1 MIVTREPPILYF
13 GTPVALLGS
22 TNPDGSANL
31 APMSSVFWLGWR
43 AILGLSAASQTAQN
57 IQRTR
62 EVTINLPSAAMA
74 DAVDRLALTTGADP
88 VPVYKAQRG
97 YRFEAAKFARAGLT
111 AGASE
116 TIGPMRVLEAP
127 VQLEARIESFFSL
140 LREERTSAAYQ
151 KLFEGSFVG
160 EEDKELLQQLTDVT
174 DDILEACGKL
184 DSTELLSV
192 NSAGRT
198 VREIV
203 YAVNFRKRPVR
214 WRLYAYLS
222 EGRWQIIDTSVNPDI
237 TAFFHDELDPPH
249 QPVPDKSE
257 K

>member
-1 MIVTREPPILYF
+1 MRLL
-13 GTPVALLGS
+13 ALLLIPALASPLAAQSKSKSPPRS
-22 TNPDGSANL
+22 TASPEIPKPD
-31 APMSSVFWLGWR
+31 SSVPKRSSSSSSSSSQELD
-43 AILGLSAASQTAQN
+43 AA
-57 IQRTR
+57 
-62 EVTINLPSAAMA
+62 L
-74 DAVDRLALTTGADP
+74 
-88 VPVYKAQRG
+88 K
-97 YRFEAAKFARAGLT
+97 
-111 AGASE
+111 
-116 TIGPMRVLEAP
+116 
-127 VQLEARIESFFSL
+127 ARIESFFSL

-174 DDILEACGKL
+174 DEILEACGKL

>member
-1 MIVTREPPILYF
+1 MRLL
-13 GTPVALLGS
+13 ALLFLTALAAPLHAQSKSKSPQRG
-22 TNPDGSANL
+22 TTPPEIPKPD
-31 APMSSVFWLGWR
+31 SSVPKRSSSSPTTSSQDLD
-43 AILGLSAASQTAQN
+43 AA
-57 IQRTR
+57 
-62 EVTINLPSAAMA
+62 L
-74 DAVDRLALTTGADP
+74 
-88 VPVYKAQRG
+88 K
-97 YRFEAAKFARAGLT
+97 
-111 AGASE
+111 
-116 TIGPMRVLEAP
+116 
-127 VQLEARIESFFSL
+127 ARIESFFSL

-174 DDILEACGKL
+174 DEILEACGKL

-192 NSAGRT
+192 NAAGRT

-237 TAFFHDELDPPH
+237 TAFFHDEIDPPH

>member
-1 MIVTREPPILYF
+1 MRLL
-13 GTPVALLGS
+13 ALLLLTALAAPLHAQSKSKSPPRGTAS
-22 TNPDGSANL
+22 PEIPKPD
-31 APMSSVFWLGWR
+31 SSVPKRSSSSSSSQDLD
-43 AILGLSAASQTAQN
+43 AA
-57 IQRTR
+57 
-62 EVTINLPSAAMA
+62 L
-74 DAVDRLALTTGADP
+74 
-88 VPVYKAQRG
+88 K
-97 YRFEAAKFARAGLT
+97 
-111 AGASE
+111 
-116 TIGPMRVLEAP
+116 
-127 VQLEARIESFFSL
+127 ARIESFFSL

-160 EEDKELLQQLTDVT
+160 EEDKELLEQLTDVT
-174 DDILEACGKL
+174 DEILEACGKL
-184 DSTELLSV
+184 DSTELLTV
-192 NSAGRT
+192 NPAGRT

-237 TAFFHDELDPPH
+237 TAFFHDEIDPPH

>member
-1 MIVTREPPILYF
+1 MRLL
-13 GTPVALLGS
+13 ALLLIPALAS
-22 TNPDGSANL
+22 PLSAQSKSPPRTTASPEIPKPD
-31 APMSSVFWLGWR
+31 SSVPKRSSSSSSSQDLD
-43 AILGLSAASQTAQN
+43 AA
-57 IQRTR
+57 
-62 EVTINLPSAAMA
+62 L
-74 DAVDRLALTTGADP
+74 
-88 VPVYKAQRG
+88 K
-97 YRFEAAKFARAGLT
+97 
-111 AGASE
+111 
-116 TIGPMRVLEAP
+116 
-127 VQLEARIESFFSL
+127 ARIESFFSL

-222 EGRWQIIDTSVNPDI
+222 EGRWQIVDTSVNPDI
-237 TAFFHDELDPPH
+237 TAFFHDEIDPPH

>member
-1 MIVTREPPILYF
+1 MRLLALFLIPALASPLAAQSKSKSPPRTTASPEI
-13 GTPVALLGS
+13 PK
-22 TNPDGSANL
+22 PD
-31 APMSSVFWLGWR
+31 SSVPKRSSSSSSSQELD
-43 AILGLSAASQTAQN
+43 AA
-57 IQRTR
+57 
-62 EVTINLPSAAMA
+62 L
-74 DAVDRLALTTGADP
+74 
-88 VPVYKAQRG
+88 K
-97 YRFEAAKFARAGLT
+97 
-111 AGASE
+111 
-116 TIGPMRVLEAP
+116 
-127 VQLEARIESFFSL
+127 ARIESFFSL

-222 EGRWQIIDTSVNPDI
+222 EGRWQIVDTSVNPDI